1 MDIGAGAYY
10 SLLMTTCKKMANNEK
25 VKIYFAGKHSNLN
38 NFPDYS
44 CETYELKNI
53 SWSQFK
59 KYRTK

>member
-1 MDIGAGAYY
+1 LDIGAGAYY

-53 SWSQFK
+53 S
-59 KYRTK
+59 